1 MRKIQLVL
9 LFYKS
14 YFLPSFLITLSCIN
28 LTFIYGLSILNIL
41 LWFKIITLGIL
52 FYYINNRKKNE
63 FYYYKNLGL
72 TKQILWTLT
81 LLFDILLFVF
91 LMVLTNIFR

>member
-1 MRKIQLVL
+1 M
-9 LFYKS
+9 
-14 YFLPSFLITLSCIN
+14 
-28 LTFIYGLSILNIL
+28 YGLSILNIL

-91 LMVLTNIFR
+91 LMVSTNIFR

>member
-1 MRKIQLVL
+1 M
-9 LFYKS
+9 
-14 YFLPSFLITLSCIN
+14 
-28 LTFIYGLSILNIL
+28 YGLSILNIL